1 MAGDYQVAG
10 GYGDAVPGTIGPDE
24 VDGRADWVRGEGRG
38 LADELQARLGSEV
51 DLRKVLLGVLA
62 PLLGLLRGEPVRA
75 IAARLPYGLGREL
88 LDADDGGRATAGP
101 AGADAYL
108 REVAELV
115 QRPLSTAASHVT
127 AVLGPIRSALAP
139 DDAGELERRLP
150 EELAALWRSAR

>member
-24 VDGRADWVRGEGRG
+24 VDGRADWVRAEGRG
-38 LADELQARLGSEV
+38 LADDLQARLGSEV

-62 PLLGLLRGEPVRA
+62 PLSGLLRGEPIRA

-88 LDADDGGRATAGP
+88 LHADDGARDVAGP
-101 AGADAYL
+101 GGADAYL

-115 QRPLSTAASHVT
+115 QHPISTAASHVS
-127 AVLGPIRSALAP
+127 AVLGPTRSALAP
-139 DDAGELERRLP
+139 DVAGEIERRLP
-150 EELAALWRSAR
+150 DDLAALWRSAR